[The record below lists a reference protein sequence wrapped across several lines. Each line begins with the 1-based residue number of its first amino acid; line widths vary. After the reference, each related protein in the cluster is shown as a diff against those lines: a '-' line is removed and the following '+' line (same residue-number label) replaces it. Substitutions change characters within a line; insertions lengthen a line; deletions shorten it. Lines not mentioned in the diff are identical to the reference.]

1 MQDTVMRQYISLCT
15 LTTAKDSLVDVLE
28 LHLANNNSLSF
39 EDFISLHQHDIY
51 HLCFN
56 KKQCCQCTQGY
67 VLPHNRVLHPPQ
79 LEILLDKNGLLAKCS
94 SNTSTSESLALL
106 TIKIVFLQ
114 KFSCSLPDIIVHSNL
129 QCIIHTD
136 CIYYIIQ
143 LKMIKNKYSLFD
155 FYKSSE
161 KNS

>member
-1 MQDTVMRQYISLCT
+1 MIHCRLEWTIMSGKEQENFCRNTILIVNN
-15 LTTAKDSLVDVLE
+15 AKDSLVDVLE

-79 LEILLDKNGLLAKCS
+79 LEILLDKNGVGRPCHVHGKQAHFCCYLAKPGVTT
-94 SNTSTSESLALL
+94 NVLDITLARCL
-106 TIKIVFLQ
+106 
-114 KFSCSLPDIIVHSNL
+114 
-129 QCIIHTD
+129 
-136 CIYYIIQ
+136 
-143 LKMIKNKYSLFD
+143 
-155 FYKSSE
+155 
-161 KNS
+161 